1 MNGQII
7 LNGKRYSSNGTPV
20 KEVTL
25 AQYLALP
32 DTKKSDGIMYLI
44 KDVANDGVGFPPLI
58 YSTDER
64 EVGVWYNGK
73 PVYALTV
80 HNDTLAPEVN
90 IETNIADL
98 SAYNIDTVVSID
110 ATDHMIRSAGS
121 VNRWMPNASYLETFY
136 DPSSKYLKFRQ
147 SYAGS
152 ASNDLY
158 ITLLYTKTTDVAGQG
173 KWTTDGVY
181 ARHYSTSEKVIGT
194 WIDGKPLY
202 EITYDT
208 GSINAGS
215 TKSVDISSLNID
227 YVSEIKGCG
236 YSSQYNQSLPLPFV
250 HSQSIYVISV
260 NTVSSNA
267 NLQIATGSGVSLSK
281 SSITIQYTKTTD

>member
-73 PVYALTV
+73 PIYALTV

-110 ATDHMIRSAGS
+110 AIDHMVRSAGS
-121 VNRWMPNASYLETFY
+121 VNRWMPDASYLETFY

-173 KWTTDGVY
+173 KWTTDGTY
-181 ARHYSTSEKVIGT
+181 AHHYSASEKVIGT
-194 WIDGKPLY
+194 WVDGKPIYEKTITGLSVNIPSMSWADTGLVIPNGKKCINAICRGVTAIIIASVEIDSVDGKVY
-202 EITYDT
+202 LMGMRNSTTVLTEIT
-208 GSINAGS
+208 
-215 TKSVDISSLNID
+215 L
-227 YVSEIKGCG
+227 
-236 YSSQYNQSLPLPFV
+236 
-250 HSQSIYVISV
+250 
-260 NTVSSNA
+260 
-267 NLQIATGSGVSLSK
+267 
-281 SSITIQYTKTTD
+281 QYTKTTD